1 MRVSTSLLKL
11 SGRTMAFTA
20 SCLLPFATASA
31 AAESPA
37 STPQPAGI
45 IYADPELAPGTALGG
60 AKGRGHVPLGAN
72 LIAAALEQGLD
83 EYRLRWGALPSVQV
97 PAGPTL
103 RRGASGPRV
112 QALRERLGL
121 YEDGGFDAELE
132 QALADYRTAHGLGA
146 GGIADAPTI
155 RSLNRGPDYYE
166 RLIERNLDRAR
177 ALPADLGRRFIL
189 VDTAAARL
197 WMYEDGRPVDSM
209 RVIVGRPTSQTPMM
223 AAQVRYAVLNPYWNV
238 PPDLVRERI
247 APNVLSQGLPYLQ
260 ARGYELL
267 SGYEDDAQIVDPETV
282 DWTAVAAGRQE
293 IVVRQRPGAGN
304 MMGAVKYVLPN
315 DFGIYLHDTPE
326 RQLFQGADRR
336 QSSGCIRLEDAQR
349 LGTWLFG
356 HRLTTVSSE
365 PEQRVNLP
373 EPVPVYITYF
383 TAAPDDGRIVFRDD
397 AYGRDR
403 DALAASGL

>member
-1 MRVSTSLLKL
+1 M
-11 SGRTMAFTA
+11 
-20 SCLLPFATASA
+20 
-31 AAESPA
+31 
-37 STPQPAGI
+37 
-45 IYADPELAPGTALGG
+45 
-60 AKGRGHVPLGAN
+60 
-72 LIAAALEQGLD
+72 
-83 EYRLRWGALPSVQV
+83 
-97 PAGPTL
+97 
-103 RRGASGPRV
+103 
-112 QALRERLGL
+112 RERLGL
-121 YEDGGFDAELE
+121 YDDGSFDAELE
-132 QALADYRTAHGLGA
+132 QALADYRAAHGLGA
-146 GGIADAPTI
+146 GGVADAATI

-166 RLIERNLDRAR
+166 RLIARNIDRAR

-209 RVIVGRPTSQTPMM
+209 RVIVGRPASQTPMM
-223 AAQVRYAVLNPYWNV
+223 AAYVRYAVLNPYWNV

-267 SGYEDDAQIVDPETV
+267 SGYGDDAQPVEPETV
-282 DWTAVAAGRQE
+282 DWAAVAAGQQE
-293 IVVRQRPGAGN
+293 LVVRQRPGAGN

-315 DFGIYLHDTPE
+315 ELGIYLHDTPE

-336 QSSGCIRLEDAQR
+336 QSSGCIRLEDAPR

-356 HRLTTVSSE
+356 HRLTTASND
-365 PEQRVNLP
+365 PEQRVDLP

-383 TAAPDDGRIVFRDD
+383 TAAPDEGRIVFRDD
-397 AYGRDR
+397 VYGRDR